1 MLIVGGGIA
10 GILCAYM
17 LDEAGVDYLL
27 VEENRIC
34 GGITENTTA
43 KITAQHGLFCHKLVK
58 TMGQERAQL
67 YLQANLA
74 AVAATGSRTLT

>member
-1 MLIVGGGIA
+1 MTNSLWTDNSCLPEFPALRGSSRTDVLIVGGGIA

-43 KITAQHGLFCHKLVK
+43 KITAQH
-58 TMGQERAQL
+58 
-67 YLQANLA
+67 
-74 AVAATGSRTLT
+74 